1 MINEE
6 LKIDD
11 KGEKERISGVIPLNG
26 QDEGTVFRQKQSNSR
41 GKADVWV
48 WMLGVGRCGG
58 GFSYDDSV
66 FLMKWEATSLAE
78 SEHLGGTVGKVRE
91 GRRY

>member
-1 MINEE
+1 MIKEE
-6 LKIDD
+6 LKTDD

-26 QDEGTVFRQKQSNSR
+26 QDEGAVFRQKQSNSR

-66 FLMKWEATSLAE
+66 FLMSGKQRHWLRVSIWEE
-78 SEHLGGTVGKVRE
+78 MLGK
-91 GRRY
+91 